1 MRLIKAFVT
10 RALKARRSFRK
21 DQRGATAIE
30 FSFVAIPFFLV
41 VFGIIEVGLSHFVN
55 RMVDNAVISASRL
68 IRTGQA
74 TSASFDEADFK
85 TEICGFLPDFL
96 CSMDRLVVDVET
108 IDSFDLAKSPADSL
122 YDDEGELK
130 EDSNYEE
137 SGSGDIVVVNV
148 IYRWP
153 MITSLLAL
161 NMADNGNERYLT
173 STVVFRNE
181 PWN

>member
-1 MRLIKAFVT
+1 MRLIKAFVART
-10 RALKARRSFRK
+10 LKARRSFRR
-21 DQRGATAIE
+21 DQRGTTAIE

-55 RMVDNAVISASRL
+55 RMVDNAVISASRM

-74 TSASFDEADFK
+74 SNASYDEEDFK
-85 TEICGFLPDFL
+85 SDICGFLPDFL
-96 CSMDRLVVDVET
+96 CSMDRIVVDVEK
-108 IDSFDLAKSPADSL
+108 IDSFDLAKSPSESL
-122 YDDEGELK
+122 YDDDGELK

-153 MITSLLAL
+153 MITALLAL
-161 NMADNGNERYLT
+161 DMADNGSERYLT